1 MKKEKLA
8 HPTHKPQANENSSH
22 ETFSTDPTNNSCTSQ
37 GIEYKVSSEKEKE
50 REVENEGEEK
60 KGGKWQGKW
69 MLKKDERVGA
79 TITSEITAHADR
91 IYTQEYR
98 E

>member
-1 MKKEKLA
+1 MKAKK
-8 HPTHKPQANENSSH
+8 
-22 ETFSTDPTNNSCTSQ
+22 
-37 GIEYKVSSEKEKE
+37 
-50 REVENEGEEK
+50 K
-60 KGGKWQGKW
+60 KGGQWQGKW
-69 MLKKDERVGA
+69 MLKKDERDGA